1 MSQTITASPAAV
13 YATTPFSDA
22 EKADVRRFCGYPTYG
37 QGSAGFQSWRFFQ
50 EYGLLEFRMNNLAA
64 AELQNAR
71 YYLAQ
76 LYPLEA
82 AVWSAGANMGT
93 DQAAVWTRNK
103 DEAADRTRLF
113 KSVCRTLCN
122 VVGVP
127 AGPNLMGGQSV
138 RCVV

>member
-1 MSQTITASPAAV
+1 MSETVSPAAV

-22 EKADVRRFCGYPTYG
+22 EKADIRRFCGYPTYG

-50 EYGLLEFRMNNLAA
+50 EYGLLEFRMNNLAP

-71 YYLAQ
+71 YYLTQ

-82 AVWSAGANMGT
+82 AIWGASGT
-93 DQAAVWTRNK
+93 LNVDTAAVFKRNAN
-103 DEAADRTRLF
+103 EVADRTRLF
-113 KSVCRTLCN
+113 KNICATLCN
-122 VVGVP
+122 IVGVP
-127 AGPNLMGGQSV
+127 PGPNLSTGRTI